1 MEKHTLSSTSFTEQ
15 QATQSMNKGI
25 NRVKEY
31 LDKNGQTEVLSRTG
45 LPREI
50 PQIDVSVDGSWG
62 SRG

>member
-1 MEKHTLSSTSFTEQ
+1 
-15 QATQSMNKGI
+15 MNKGI